1 MKSGLVCK
9 TVITNFAVITNVVIK
24 RVHCNQPLFS
34 QGTREL
40 LEVRLIFPWFN
51 IPLIVTYNS
60 FKCKQYFIQ
69 TIVHIHTI
77 KNKEK

>member
-9 TVITNFAVITNVVIK
+9 SVITNFAVITNVVIK

-40 LEVRLIFPWFN
+40 LEGVLYFHGLIFR
-51 IPLIVTYNS
+51 
-60 FKCKQYFIQ
+60 
-69 TIVHIHTI
+69 
-77 KNKEK
+77 